1 MVKIID
7 IQFLGVKSAIAC
19 FLIKSSKGLIMIET
33 GPSTSYKIISQELN
47 NLGYNIKNVKHVFV
61 THIHLDHSGGAWR
74 FAENG
79 AKIYV
84 HPYGAR
90 HLENP
95 QKLIESATKIY
106 GDKMDFLWGKI
117 KKINKK
123 KIQTVKHKEKII
135 IGDTIIESLHTPGH
149 AKHHIAWKI
158 NDEIFAGDV
167 AGAKIFDGPVLP
179 ACPPPEINLEK
190 WENSIDI
197 IIKENPKCLY
207 LTHFG
212 KTKDV
217 DNHLKDLKKIL
228 WDWANWIKK
237 NNNKFDDIDTLTKE
251 FKNYVNDFLK
261 SLNLS
266 ENLINQYY
274 AANPPYMS
282 VSGLLRYWNKKNKH

>member
-33 GPSTSYKIISQELN
+33 GPSTSYNIISQELT
-47 NLGYNIKNVKHVFV
+47 NLGYNIKDVKHVFV
-61 THIHLDHSGGAWR
+61 THIHLDHSGGAWK
-74 FAENG
+74 FAKNG

-84 HPYGAR
+84 HPCGAK

-117 KKINKK
+117 QKIDKK
-123 KIQTVKHKEKII
+123 KIQTVEHKEKII
-135 IGDTIIESLHTPGH
+135 IGDTTIESLHTPGH
-149 AKHHIAWKI
+149 AEHHIALKI
-158 NDEIFAGDV
+158 NDEIFTGDV
-167 AGAKIFDGPVLP
+167 AGAKIFNGPVLP
-179 ACPPPEINLEK
+179 ACPPPEIDLEK

-197 IIKENPKCLY
+197 IIKEKPKCLY

-212 KTKDV
+212 KTKNV
-217 DNHLKDLKKIL
+217 NHHLKDLKKIL
-228 WDWANWIKK
+228 WDWANWIKTNK
-237 NNNKFDDIDTLTKE
+237 NKFDDINTLTEE
-251 FKNYVNDFLK
+251 FENYVKDFLK
-261 SLNLS
+261 NLNLS

>member
-19 FLIKSSKGLIMIET
+19 FLIKSSKGLVMIET

-47 NLGYNIKNVKHVFV
+47 NLGYNIKDVKHVFI
-61 THIHLDHSGGAWR
+61 THIHLDHSGGAWK

-84 HPYGAR
+84 HPNGAK
-90 HLENP
+90 HLKNP

-106 GDKMDFLWGKI
+106 GNKMDFLWGKI
-117 KKINKK
+117 KKIDKK
-123 KIQTVKHKEKII
+123 KIQTVEHKEKII
-135 IGDTIIESLHTPGH
+135 IGDTIIKSLHTPGH
-149 AKHHIAWKI
+149 AEHHIAWKI

-179 ACPPPEINLEK
+179 ACPPPEIDLEK

-228 WDWANWIKK
+228 WDWAKWIKK
-237 NNNKFDDIDTLTKE
+237 NNDKFDDVDTLTEK
-251 FKNYVNDFLK
+251 FKNYVNNFLK
-261 SLNLS
+261 NLNLS

-274 AANPPYMS
+274 TANPPYMS

>member
-19 FLIKSSKGLIMIET
+19 FLIKSSKGLVMIET

-47 NLGYNIKNVKHVFV
+47 NLGYNIKDVKHVFI
-61 THIHLDHSGGAWR
+61 THIHLDHSGGAWK

-84 HPYGAR
+84 HPNGAK
-90 HLENP
+90 HLKNP

-106 GDKMDFLWGKI
+106 GNKMDFLWGKI

-123 KIQTVKHKEKII
+123 KIQTVEHKEKII
-135 IGDTIIESLHTPGH
+135 IGDTIIKSLHTPGH
-149 AKHHIAWKI
+149 AEHHIAWKI

-167 AGAKIFDGPVLP
+167 AGAKIFDGPVIP
-179 ACPPPEINLEK
+179 ACPPPEIDIEK

-212 KTKDV
+212 KINDV
-217 DNHLKDLKKIL
+217 DNHLNDLKKIL
-228 WDWANWIKK
+228 WDWANWIK
-237 NNNKFDDIDTLTKE
+237 NNNKFNDVETLTKE
-251 FKNYVNDFLK
+251 FKNYVNDFLI

-266 ENLINQYY
+266 EDLINQYY
-274 AANPPYMS
+274 TANPPYMS

>member
-33 GPSTSYKIISQELN
+33 GPSTSYNIISQELT
-47 NLGYNIKNVKHVFV
+47 NLGYNIKDVKHVFV
-61 THIHLDHSGGAWR
+61 THIHLDHSGGAWK
-74 FAENG
+74 FAKNG

-84 HPYGAR
+84 HPCGAQ

-117 KKINKK
+117 QKIDKK
-123 KIQTVKHKEKII
+123 KIQTVEHKEKII
-135 IGDTIIESLHTPGH
+135 IGDTTIESLHTPGH
-149 AKHHIAWKI
+149 AEHHIALKI
-158 NDEIFAGDV
+158 NDEIFTGDV
-167 AGAKIFDGPVLP
+167 AGAKIFNGPVLP
-179 ACPPPEINLEK
+179 ACSPPEIDLEK

-197 IIKENPKCLY
+197 IIKEKPKCLY
-207 LTHFG
+207 LTHFV
-212 KTKDV
+212 KTKNV
-217 DNHLKDLKKIL
+217 NHHLKEMKKIL
-228 WDWANWIKK
+228 WDWANWIKTNK
-237 NNNKFDDIDTLTKE
+237 NKFDDMNTLTEE
-251 FKNYVNDFLK
+251 FENYVKDFLK
-261 SLNLS
+261 NLNLS

>member
-19 FLIKSSKGLIMIET
+19 FLIKSSKGLVMIET

-47 NLGYNIKNVKHVFV
+47 NLGYNIKDVKHVFI
-61 THIHLDHSGGAWR
+61 THIHLDHSGGAWK

-84 HPYGAR
+84 HPNGAK
-90 HLENP
+90 HLKNP

-106 GDKMDFLWGKI
+106 GNKMDFLWGKI
-117 KKINKK
+117 KKIDKK
-123 KIQTVKHKEKII
+123 KIQTVEHKEKII
-135 IGDTIIESLHTPGH
+135 IGDTIIKSLHTPGH
-149 AKHHIAWKI
+149 AEHHIAWKI

-167 AGAKIFDGPVLP
+167 AGAKIFNGPVLP
-179 ACPPPEINLEK
+179 ACPPPEIDLEK

-228 WDWANWIKK
+228 WDWAKWIKK
-237 NNNKFDDIDTLTKE
+237 NNDKFDDVDTLTEK
-251 FKNYVNDFLK
+251 FKNYVNNFLK
-261 SLNLS
+261 NLNLS

-274 AANPPYMS
+274 TANPPYMS

>member
-33 GPSTSYKIISQELN
+33 GPSTSYNIISQELT
-47 NLGYNIKNVKHVFV
+47 NLGYNIKDVKHVFV
-61 THIHLDHSGGAWR
+61 THIHLDHSGGAWK
-74 FAENG
+74 FAKNG

-84 HPYGAR
+84 HPCGAQ

-117 KKINKK
+117 QKIDKK
-123 KIQTVKHKEKII
+123 KIQTVEHKEKII
-135 IGDTIIESLHTPGH
+135 IGDTTIESLHTPGH
-149 AKHHIAWKI
+149 AEHHIALKI
-158 NDEIFAGDV
+158 NDEIFTGDV
-167 AGAKIFDGPVLP
+167 AGAKIFNGPVLP
-179 ACPPPEINLEK
+179 ACPPPEIDLEK

-197 IIKENPKCLY
+197 IIKEKPKCLY

-212 KTKDV
+212 KIKNV
-217 DNHLKDLKKIL
+217 NHHLKDLKKIL
-228 WDWANWIKK
+228 WDWANWIKTNK
-237 NNNKFDDIDTLTKE
+237 NKFNDMNTLTE
-251 FKNYVNDFLK
+251 AFENYVKDFLK
-261 SLNLS
+261 NLNLS

-282 VSGLLRYWNKKNKH
+282 VSGLLRYWKKKNKH